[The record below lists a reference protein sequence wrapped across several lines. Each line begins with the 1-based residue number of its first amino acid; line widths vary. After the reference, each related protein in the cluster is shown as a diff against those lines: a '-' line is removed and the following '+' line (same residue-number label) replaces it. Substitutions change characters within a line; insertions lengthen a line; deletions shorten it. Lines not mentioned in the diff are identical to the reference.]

1 MPVTP
6 GGGGLSGDLSGLKKT
21 IPFKSSN
28 AEMK

>member
-6 GGGGLSGDLSGLKKT
+6 GAGGLSGDLSGQKKN

-28 AEMK
+28 TEMK